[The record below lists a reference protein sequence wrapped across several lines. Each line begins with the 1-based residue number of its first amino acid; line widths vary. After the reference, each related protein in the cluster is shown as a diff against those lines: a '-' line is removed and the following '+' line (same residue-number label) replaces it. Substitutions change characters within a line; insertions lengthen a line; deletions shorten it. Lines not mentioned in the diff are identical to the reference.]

1 MVRMMVEWISV
12 KDRLPEKS
20 GSYLVVGK
28 SGGAYVTHFWE
39 KSEYNREPHFSSRY
53 VTHWAERPDIP
64 ERPKLDKVEVVRCKN
79 CIFFVGSEYSN
90 VGHCSMWNKATI
102 KDGYCYHGETESVE
116 DK

>member
-1 MVRMMVEWISV
+1 MVEWISV

-39 KSEYNREPHFSSRY
+39 KSEYNKEPHFSSRY

-64 ERPKLDKVEVVRCKN
+64 ERPKMDKVEVVRCMN
-79 CIFFVGSEYSN
+79 CGNYCKYTGECNLFGHHPKENDFCSYGKRSN
-90 VGHCSMWNKATI
+90 NNV
-102 KDGYCYHGETESVE
+102 
-116 DK
+116 

>member
-1 MVRMMVEWISV
+1 MVEWISV

-39 KSEYNREPHFSSRY
+39 KSEYNKEPHFSSRY

-64 ERPKLDKVEVVRCKN
+64 ERPKLDKVEVVRCKD
-79 CIFFVGSEYSN
+79 CKHLMFSDCYGECARAIKGIVKPDDY
-90 VGHCSMWNKATI
+90 CS
-102 KDGYCYHGETESVE
+102 YGERKEII
-116 DK
+116 